1 MDPAILKLVLSNVIS
16 NAVKHSDAG
25 GEIQLRLEE
34 EGTHLAIENTSQEM
48 VETSEMPMTASRQK
62 KEGGL
67 GLFVVQHLLDHEELA
82 YQLIK
87 QLWACASAWN
97 CPRSHKNKKATIGWL
112 FSIGDFTI
120 SSRRFRRL
128 LSQISS

>member
-34 EGTHLAIENTSQEM
+34 EGKHLAVENTSQEM
-48 VETSEMPMTASRQK
+48 VEPMTASRQK

-82 YQLIK
+82 YQFDKTAMGL
-87 QLWACASAWN
+87 
-97 CPRSHKNKKATIGWL
+97 
-112 FSIGDFTI
+112 
-120 SSRRFRRL
+120 RFRMEL
-128 LSQISS
+128 PKEPQE

>member
-34 EGTHLAIENTSQEM
+34 EGTHLAVENTSQEM
-48 VETSEMPMTASRQK
+48 VETAEMPMTASRQK

-82 YQLIK
+82 YQFDKTTMGLSLIHILPIS
-87 QLWACASAWN
+87 LW
-97 CPRSHKNKKATIGWL
+97 RV
-112 FSIGDFTI
+112 
-120 SSRRFRRL
+120 
-128 LSQISS
+128 